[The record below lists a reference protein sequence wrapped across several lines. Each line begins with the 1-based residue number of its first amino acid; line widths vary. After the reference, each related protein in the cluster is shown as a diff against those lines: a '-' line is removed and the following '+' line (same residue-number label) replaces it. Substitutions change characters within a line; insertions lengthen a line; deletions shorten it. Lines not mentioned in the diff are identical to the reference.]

1 VPAIV
6 RIEEFPN
13 SPPAPLYL
21 ELRACG
27 LAAIAGHGAHVS
39 GIAST
44 PGDRHKPERS
54 IAKSHR
60 AGSALVIKSR

>member
-1 VPAIV
+1 MAIHSEAPSEQRRRGKHPAPTVV

-27 LAAIAGHGAHVS
+27 LAAIAGHG
-39 GIAST
+39 
-44 PGDRHKPERS
+44 PNRPYQRMY
-54 IAKSHR
+54 
-60 AGSALVIKSR
+60 